1 MLEQVECHSLGQEKP
16 PTSRNALQN
25 QLPAV
30 HDELASF
37 DATDPNYAT
46 QFVDKLL
53 ELAQANE
60 CSDVHLQPTADGLEI
75 QWRLDGV
82 LQLVGT
88 FSSGEAADVVSRIKV
103 LAELLTYQTDVPQEG
118 RIRIESTDSAQ
129 RVEMRVSTL
138 PTVFGERAVIRIF
151 ASGELKWLQQL
162 GLPEKMVSQLDAM
175 LRETTGAII
184 VTGPAGSGKTTT
196 AYACLRHI
204 VDTSSRG
211 RSIVSLE
218 DPVEVV
224 VPGVAQA
231 QVNLSVDFDLL
242 TGLKSM
248 LRQDPEVIFVGEIRD
263 RETAEVAT
271 QAALTGQLVI
281 TTFHAGSA
289 TEALSRLADMGL
301 EPYILRSGL
310 VGIVSQRLVRK
321 LCECAEWNSD
331 DSSNLGL
338 PVEKYRIPIGCD
350 VCKSTGY
357 VGRVVLAELL
367 PIRNEQ
373 IGRAILEKQDST
385 SLERMASSDCG
396 MTTLWQRAVE
406 VVESGL
412 TSPEEIR
419 RVLGVQ

>member
-1 MLEQVECHSLGQEKP
+1 MRTTGNKRSRQQVETH
-16 PTSRNALQN
+16 LQN
-25 QLPAV
+25 QIPSV
-30 HDELASF
+30 RDELESF
-37 DATDPNYAT
+37 DAADPNYAT
-46 QFVDKLL
+46 LFVDKLL

-60 CSDVHLQPTADGLEI
+60 CSDVHLQPIAEGLEI

-88 FSSGEAADVVSRIKV
+88 FPRGETADVVARLKV

-118 RIRIESTDSAQ
+118 RIRIEPTDTTQ
-129 RVEMRVSTL
+129 RIEMRVSTL

-151 ASGELKWLQQL
+151 AAGELKWLEQI
-162 GLPEKMVSQLDAM
+162 GLPEAMVSQLDTM

-184 VTGPAGSGKTTT
+184 ITGPAGSGKTTT

-224 VPGVAQA
+224 VPGIAQA

-263 RETAEVAT
+263 RETAEVAA
-271 QAALTGQLVI
+271 QAALTGQLLV

-289 TEALSRLADMGL
+289 SEALSRLADMGL

-310 VGIVSQRLVRK
+310 LSIVSQRLVRK
-321 LCECAEWNSD
+321 LCECAEWSSD
-331 DSSNLGL
+331 KSSNLGM
-338 PVEKYRIPIGCD
+338 PVERHRVSVGCS

-357 VGRVVLAELL
+357 IGRLILAELL

-373 IGRAILEKQDST
+373 IGRAILEKQDS
-385 SLERMASSDCG
+385 SALERMASSDCG

-406 VVESGL
+406 VVESGQ

-419 RVLGVQ
+419 RVLGVK